1 MLFSRFFM
9 IIPALFCGQAISEP
23 IYISMV
29 NLIAFPERYVGVEV
43 MVTGFNSQRVLYLTE
58 EAARY
63 RDTANGIYFEDKRQ
77 GLYDHCEDKHVH
89 IEGKIVT
96 DFSGGIVLQDVSSVY
111 SLDDH
116 AQCEISPKHEYS
128 VQSK

>member
-1 MLFSRFFM
+1 MSFSKYLVTALSAVLCSHAHSDRF
-9 IIPALFCGQAISEP
+9 
-23 IYISMV
+23 YISMV
-29 NLIAFPERYVGVEV
+29 NIIAFPERYIGKDVIL
-43 MVTGFNSQRVLYLTE
+43 TGFNSQRVLYLTE

-63 RDTANGIYFEDKRQ
+63 RDIANGILYEDKRE
-77 GLYDHCEDKHVH
+77 GTYDHCENKHVH

-116 AQCEISPKHEYS
+116 AQCEISPKH
-128 VQSK
+128 